1 MCSTL
6 VYKVVKEFLNHNLE
20 RIKFINQSA
29 LFIYSYFVFS
39 FNNIQSKFYFSR
51 PVLFFFILFNES
63 VIYFYYQ
70 LDSFAIGYSLS
81 PPPILVAQKKLYTV
95 KFTSFVVFSSIGFDR
110 IHKIVSNTIVL
121 LPPKYSNGNCDFNS
135 AFSAS
140 TSRWQ
145 GFSLRQSLHCATEP
159 AFLACK

>member
-51 PVLFFFILFNES
+51 PALFFFILFNES
-63 VIYFYYQ
+63 VIYFYY
-70 LDSFAIGYSLS
+70 
-81 PPPILVAQKKLYTV
+81 
-95 KFTSFVVFSSIGFDR
+95 
-110 IHKIVSNTIVL
+110 
-121 LPPKYSNGNCDFNS
+121 
-135 AFSAS
+135 
-140 TSRWQ
+140 
-145 GFSLRQSLHCATEP
+145 
-159 AFLACK
+159 